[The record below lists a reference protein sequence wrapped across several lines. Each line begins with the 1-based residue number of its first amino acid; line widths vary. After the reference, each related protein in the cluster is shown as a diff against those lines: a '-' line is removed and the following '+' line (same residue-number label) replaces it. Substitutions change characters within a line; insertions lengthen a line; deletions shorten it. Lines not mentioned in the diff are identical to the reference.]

1 MISVFVTDDHELL
14 REGIK
19 KVLKEELDI
28 RVTGEAR
35 TAAET
40 LGKIQPDLFDVV
52 ILDLSLPDRNGLDII
67 RELKQIDNK
76 AAILILS
83 MYPEEQFAERAFAA
97 GADGY
102 VTKETVSRNLVKAI
116 RTVVDGRKYV
126 SPALA
131 DVLASRIGL
140 KSSLLPHEALS
151 DREFEVFLRLASG
164 DSVARIAEQCSL
176 SLSTVYT
183 YRNRI
188 LQKMKLQTD
197 ADIIRYA
204 LKNNLIP

>member
-1 MISVFVTDDHELL
+1 MIRVFVTDDHELL

-19 KVLKEELDI
+19 KVLKEEINI

-35 TAAET
+35 TAADT
-40 LGKIQPDLFDVV
+40 LSKIRPGLFDVI

-67 RELKQIDNK
+67 GELKTIDNK
-76 AAILILS
+76 LAILVLS
-83 MYPEEQFAERAFAA
+83 MHPEEQFAERALAA

-102 VTKETVSRNLVKAI
+102 IAKETVSRNLEKAI
-116 RTVVDGRKYV
+116 QTVVGGRKYV
-126 SPALA
+126 SPTMA
-131 DVLASRIGL
+131 DVLASHIGM
-140 KSSLLPHEALS
+140 KSNLLPHEILS
-151 DREFEVFLRLASG
+151 DREYEVFLRLASG
-164 DSVARIAEQCSL
+164 DSVAKIAEQYSL

-204 LKNNLIP
+204 LKNSLIP

>member
-1 MISVFVTDDHELL
+1 LIRVFVTDDHELL

-19 KVLKEELDI
+19 KVLKEEINI

-35 TAAET
+35 TASDT
-40 LGKIQPDLFDVV
+40 LSKIRPGLFDVI

-67 RELKQIDNK
+67 GELKTIDNK
-76 AAILILS
+76 LAILVLS
-83 MYPEEQFAERAFAA
+83 MHPEEQFAERALAA

-102 VTKETVSRNLVKAI
+102 IAKETVSRNLEKAI
-116 RTVVDGRKYV
+116 QTVVGGRKYV
-126 SPALA
+126 SPTMA
-131 DVLASRIGL
+131 DVLASHIGM
-140 KSSLLPHEALS
+140 KSNLLPHEILS
-151 DREFEVFLRLASG
+151 DREYEVFLRLASG
-164 DSVARIAEQCSL
+164 DSVAKIAEQYSL

-204 LKNNLIP
+204 LKNSLIP

>member
-1 MISVFVTDDHELL
+1 MIRVFVTDDHELL

>member
-1 MISVFVTDDHELL
+1 MINVFVTDDHELL

-28 RVTGEAR
+28 CVRGEAR

-40 LGKIQPDLFDVV
+40 LQRIRPGAYDVI

-67 RELKQIDNK
+67 AEIKELDSKI
-76 AAILILS
+76 AVLVLS
-83 MYPEEQFAERAFAA
+83 MYPENQFAERVFAV

-102 VTKETVSRNLVKAI
+102 LTKETVSRSLVKAI
-116 RTVVDGRKYV
+116 HAVASGRKYV
-126 SPALA
+126 SPALGEL
-131 DVLASRIGL
+131 LASHVGTNEHRM
-140 KSSLLPHEALS
+140 PHELLS
-151 DREFEVFLRLASG
+151 DREFQVFLRLAAG
-164 DSVARIAEQCSL
+164 DRVSKIAEDCSL

-188 LQKMKLQTD
+188 LEKTRLQSD
-197 ADIIRYA
+197 PDIIRYA
-204 LKNNLIP
+204 LKHNLIR

>member
-1 MISVFVTDDHELL
+1 LIRVFVTDDHELL

-19 KVLKEELDI
+19 KVLKEEINI

-35 TAAET
+35 TAADT
-40 LGKIQPDLFDVV
+40 LSKIRPGLFDVI

-67 RELKQIDNK
+67 GELKTIDNK
-76 AAILILS
+76 LAILVLS
-83 MYPEEQFAERAFAA
+83 MHPEEQFAERALAA

-102 VTKETVSRNLVKAI
+102 IAKETVSRNLEKAI
-116 RTVVDGRKYV
+116 QTVVGGRKYV
-126 SPALA
+126 SPTMA
-131 DVLASRIGL
+131 DVLASHIGM
-140 KSSLLPHEALS
+140 KSNLLPHEILS
-151 DREFEVFLRLASG
+151 DREYEVFLRLASG
-164 DSVARIAEQCSL
+164 DSVAKIAEQYSL

-204 LKNNLIP
+204 LKNSLIP